1 MASVTDPG
9 EVEREVLRVN
19 ERYLDE
25 VVDRFSLCPWADR
38 ARREGQVKSWVF
50 QDNSPEIFEPSLAA
64 LHALAELSHVEVG
77 LFIYPLVGL
86 SRLDFEQFV
95 RRLRALESA
104 RHELGTEPFAMAA
117 FHPDAE
123 PYLDDPERL
132 IPYLRRSPYPTIQVI
147 RRSALERV
155 RGGDEG
161 TEYWDLDLIAA
172 QGMRRPSPV
181 PLRERVARANLK
193 TVLEVGVGTV
203 AAAVQAVLDDRDE
216 THIRL
221 TSPKRA

>member
-1 MASVTDPG
+1 MSDPG

-19 ERYLDE
+19 DRYLDE

-50 QDNSPEIFEPSLAA
+50 TQDSPEIFEPSLVALSDLAA
-64 LHALAELSHVEVG
+64 LPTVEVG
-77 LFIYPLVGL
+77 LYLYPFVGL
-86 SRLDFEQFV
+86 SRLEFEHFV
-95 RRLRALESA
+95 RRLRALEGG

-117 FHPDAE
+117 FHPEAE
-123 PYLDDPERL
+123 PHLEDPERL

-155 RGGDEG
+155 RGGEEG
-161 TEYWDLDLIAA
+161 TQYWDLEHIASH
-172 QGMRRPSPV
+172 GLRHPTPV

-203 AAAVQAVLDDRDE
+203 EAAVQAVLDDRDR
-216 THIRL
+216 THVRL
-221 TSPKRA
+221 TSRKRS